1 MKTFRGAI
9 AGYPS
14 RWPPVM
20 VNARVL
26 AQGISIL
33 ELGDYG
39 RRRGRMR
46 QMPLCPQM
54 NIGVASTAGT
64 RRLAGALRTTR
75 PLNVLL
81 NGWNRYQQRYSTDL
95 GFNVAIHCSMVS
107 QHRRI
112 NQGT

>member
-1 MKTFRGAI
+1 
-9 AGYPS
+9 
-14 RWPPVM
+14 M

-46 QMPLCPQM
+46 QMLLCPQM

-81 NGWNRYQQRYSTDL
+81 NEWGRYQQDTQRILGLMLQSTVPWYRNTDE
-95 GFNVAIHCSMVS
+95 
-107 QHRRI
+107 
-112 NQGT
+112 